1 MPTAELRLG
10 LCSLYGGIT
19 VVDLDRLLKLRLI
32 VGRYGEMDRACWWN
46 TNGML
51 GRYGALALERGLPR
65 THRFAQARVVFN
77 VARSRC
83 QELFDAPDSV
93 TLWRLPAEI
102 EDRFDE
108 HWQAWLGD
116 GDAWNPFFDD
126 LATAEEADLLSALRN
141 RDMLGEAHIETIQAL
156 RRSAEGRAVP
166 LVGARVLDNNLIAI
180 LAGGFSKGEKGAP
193 AIPYAK
199 LAV

>member
-1 MPTAELRLG
+1 M
-10 LCSLYGGIT
+10 I
-19 VVDLDRLLKLRLI
+19 DLDRLLKLRLT
-32 VGRYGEMDRACWWN
+32 VARHGEMDRAGWWN

-51 GRYGALALERGLPR
+51 GRFGAIALERGLPR
-65 THRFAQARVVFN
+65 THRFAQARAVFN

-83 QELFDAPDSV
+83 QELFDAPGSA

-102 EDRFDE
+102 EDQFDE

-116 GDAWNPFFDD
+116 GELWNPFFDG
-126 LATAEEADLLSALRN
+126 LATVEAADLISELRYRDLLS
-141 RDMLGEAHIETIQAL
+141 DAHIDTIQTL

-166 LVGARVLDNNLIAI
+166 LPGQHALDDDLITL

-193 AIPYAK
+193 CIPYAR
-199 LAV
+199 LAD